1 MIAATEFLRTIL
13 AITLISIS
21 INTAASDKLPETVRD
36 NARKGGANDI
46 VVGQIASVTN
56 PATSE
61 VATDYRD
68 GLALA
73 LARANAAGGVRGH
86 RVRLQVEDDNFD
98 PARTVALAT
107 HLVQDEGA
115 VALVGCVG
123 TGSLAQL
130 ERSHFLEEHQIADFA
145 HLTGSRAEMSADF
158 VFPIRGSYE
167 DEVDAMLAHAAT
179 LGRKRVGFLYWRV
192 GAGPQLA
199 GEIQAMAGSRGL
211 DLVASTGFDVVK
223 DPAAQAANARRA
235 VQEVRATA
243 PDAIVLIAA
252 GQQLAIAVHEIRA
265 AYGAS
270 MPIYCFGQVSL
281 KSFVQAIGTQDA
293 RNVSLSQ
300 VMPGLGRSQ
309 LPIIREFLTDR
320 SHLRPD
326 LPESYAALEGYV
338 AGRVLAQVLARA
350 ADFGRAAIARAARE
364 SGVMDVGGFRV
375 SYGASGKN
383 KALQPIDMTIVGRDG
398 ELVR

>member
-1 MIAATEFLRTIL
+1 
-13 AITLISIS
+13 
-21 INTAASDKLPETVRD
+21 
-36 NARKGGANDI
+36 
-46 VVGQIASVTN
+46 VTN

-68 GLALA
+68 GIELA

-86 RVRLQVEDDNFD
+86 WVRLQVEDDNFD
-98 PARTVALAT
+98 PARALPLAT

-115 VALVGCVG
+115 VALVGCIG

-130 ERSHFLEEHQIADFA
+130 ERSHFLEVHQIADFA
-145 HLTGSRAEMSADF
+145 HLTGSRAEMSADL

-179 LGRKRVGFLYWRV
+179 LGRHRIGFLYWRV

-199 GEIQAMAGSRGL
+199 AEVLAMAKAHGL
-211 DLVASTGFDVVK
+211 DLVASEGFDVPK
-223 DPAAQAANARRA
+223 DPAAQAASARRA
-235 VQEVRATA
+235 VRTPHEPA

-252 GQQLAIAVHEIRA
+252 GQPLAAAVHEIRV

-270 MPIYCFGQVSL
+270 MPIYCLGQVSL
-281 KSFVQAIGTQDA
+281 KSFVRAVGAQDA

-309 LPIIREFLTDR
+309 LPISHEFLTDR
-320 SHLRPD
+320 SHLHPSLPD
-326 LPESYAALEGYV
+326 SYAALEGYV
-338 AGRVLAQVLARA
+338 AGRVLLQVLGRA
-350 ADFGRAAIARAARE
+350 ADFGSAAIARAARE